1 VLGIDRHEVGGIT
14 LAVRSWSGP
23 EAARPP
29 VVLLH
34 GTGAT
39 AGDWDA
45 IAARLCGDGPV
56 FAVDLRGHG
65 ESSWPGTYAISL
77 MAQDVAGLLPM
88 LSATEVDLVGHSLG
102 GLVACQVAAMP
113 GRARVRRLVLED
125 TGMPHPRP
133 PQTPARPAGPLPFDW
148 AVVEQVRPEI
158 DAPDPRW
165 PQIMAAIEA
174 PTLVIGG
181 GASSFLPQEHVE
193 ELATT
198 VAHGTRVTIDAGHL
212 VHATRPDAFLA
223 AVTAFLN
230 A

>member
-1 VLGIDRHEVGGIT
+1 VDGVT
-14 LAVRSWSGP
+14 LAVRSWSCP
-23 EAARPP
+23 EAAWPP

-39 AGDWDA
+39 ASDWDA
-45 IAARLCGDGPV
+45 IAARLCGDRPV

-77 MAQDVAGLLPM
+77 MAHDVAGLLPL

-102 GLVACQVAAMP
+102 GLVACQVAAAP
-113 GRARVRRLVLED
+113 GQNRVRRLVLED

-148 AVVEQVRPEI
+148 AVVEQIRPEI
-158 DAPDPRW
+158 DQPDSRW
-165 PQIMAAIEA
+165 PQVMAAIEV

-193 ELATT
+193 ELAKT

-212 VHATRPDAFLA
+212 IHATKPDAFLA
-223 AVTAFLN
+223 ALTAFLN